1 MSSRAEWLALF
12 LREAVTPDEFAIRL
26 NPNLPDGLT
35 VLAADPLP
43 QGRKV
48 AQPVLES
55 FALTVPGDL
64 AGSCLAA
71 WRAVED
77 AAELP
82 VVWDSK
88 KGPRRLD
95 AKSLVAAVATDAA
108 TATVRF
114 TCRFDTAYVSP
125 LRLVE
130 AVCPEL
136 VRGGYELIKAG
147 VVLADGG
154 TFGVLYS
161 G

>member
-1 MSSRAEWLALF
+1 
-12 LREAVTPDEFAIRL
+12 VT
-26 NPNLPDGLT
+26 
-35 VLAADPLP
+35 
-43 QGRKV
+43 
-48 AQPVLES
+48 QPVLES

-64 AGSCLAA
+64 VGSCLAA

-77 AAELP
+77 APELP

-95 AKSLVAAVATDAA
+95 AKPLVAAVGTDAA
-108 TATVRF
+108 SATVRF

-130 AVCPEL
+130 AVCPDL
-136 VRGGYELIKAG
+136 VRGGYDLVKTG